1 MDVRLLALLLTV
13 AGTAHA
19 VVYTCSPPPETP
31 LCQFPE
37 KIDVTFIGTPIATN
51 YDPDPPG
58 GGDLAFLNM
67 WYRFSVIEPFTG
79 LRPEEKELVIHLS
92 LGGGSPQIGQ
102 KFFVHAKRA
111 GNQFRLAECGATRPV
126 EEASADI
133 QYLRERQAGTFR
145 PFIAGSVLRHYS
157 GSPYAVESGLDGPPR
172 GLAGANVEIQG
183 ETRRRLQTDDQGK
196 FRVDDVKPGRYT
208 IREDFPG
215 YKSKGTQL
223 VDVPANGCG
232 IAHVGMF
239 TNSSISGVV
248 KRADGT
254 PAIGVELDLVDKD
267 PRYRSMTETL
277 EMIKTGSH
285 GEFFMDNLPSG
296 EFLLGINIR
305 ESTRYPDQTPPTYF
319 PGVPDRN
326 SASVIALA
334 PNEAK
339 SGLTLQMLPPR
350 AFRVVRVHIKWP
362 DGAVPSR
369 GALNARANQG
379 IYVSRYDLKDG
390 VFDLQLLQGVDYWL
404 DAAALDETRRATQ
417 FARGTWV
424 YTDNFR
430 ITAGTDP
437 LDITLTAHF
446 AEPQWAKAVY
456 GEQR

>member
-1 MDVRLLALLLTV
+1 MGVRLLALLLTV
-13 AGTAHA
+13 TGTVCP
-19 VVYTCSPPPETP
+19 VVYTCSPPLGTP

-37 KIDVTFIGTPIATN
+37 KIDITFIGTPIATN
-51 YDPDPPG
+51 YDPNPPG
-58 GGDLAFLNM
+58 GGDLAVLNM

-79 LRPEEKELVIHLS
+79 LLPDEKELVIYLS

-111 GNQFRLAECGATRPV
+111 INHITLAECGATRPV

-133 QYLRERQAGTFR
+133 RYLRERQAGTFR

-157 GSPYAVESGLDGPPR
+157 GSPYAVEVGLDGPPR

-183 ETRRRLQTDDQGK
+183 ETRRGLQTDDEGK

-208 IREDFPG
+208 IGADFPG
-215 YKSKGTQL
+215 YKPKGIQL

-232 IAHVGMF
+232 ITHVGMF

-254 PAIGVELDLVDKD
+254 PAIGVKLNLVDKD
-267 PRYRSMTETL
+267 ARYRSMTKTL
-277 EMIKTGSH
+277 KTGSR
-285 GEFFMDNLPSG
+285 GAFFMNNLPGG
-296 EFLLGINIR
+296 EYLLGINIK

-319 PGVPDRN
+319 PGVPDRK
-326 SASVIALA
+326 SASVIKLA

-339 SGLTLQMLPPR
+339 AGLKLQMLPPR
-350 AFRVVRVHIKWP
+350 AFRVVRVHIRWP
-362 DGAVPSR
+362 DGTAPSR
-369 GALNARANQG
+369 GVLDAWANQG

-404 DAAALDETRRATQ
+404 DAAALDQTRRATQ
-417 FARGTWV
+417 FALGTWV

-446 AEPQWAKAVY
+446 AEPQWAKAIY